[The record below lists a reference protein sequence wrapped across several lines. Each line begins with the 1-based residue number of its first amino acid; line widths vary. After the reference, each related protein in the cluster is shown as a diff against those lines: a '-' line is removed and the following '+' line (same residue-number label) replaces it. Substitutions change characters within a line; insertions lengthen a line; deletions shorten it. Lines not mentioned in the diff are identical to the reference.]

1 MFQTCVIIGIE
12 NETWWDDYREL
23 VKIKATTP
31 VSRGGQPASLGGRSS
46 YTFPWER

>member
-31 VSRGGQPASLGGRSS
+31 ATLGERGS
-46 YTFPWER
+46 YTFPWERQ